1 MSICRSHDVTG
12 FSAPQADIS
21 RTAAY
26 DFFDDRPHT
35 EGYDWLLSN
44 RHPKT
49 DRCASNASGSRTS
62 LGTRYLARTRCA
74 FAAWLPAS
82 CRRPSSC
89 GLLQVALWIEIIS
102 Q

>member
-12 FSAPQADIS
+12 FSAPQADLS

-49 DRCASNASGSRTS
+49 DRCASNASGSPYKSRHEVS
-62 LGTRYLARTRCA
+62 GTHPMRL
-74 FAAWLPAS
+74 
-82 CRRPSSC
+82 CRV
-89 GLLQVALWIEIIS
+89 VAHVMS
-102 Q
+102 QAKLMRLIAGGALD